1 MKNLPCA
8 KSSAYF
14 ASRRSREAARSLGAK
29 AFSKERDAPGN
40 VSWHHVGEQKRTLA
54 REKSRQK
61 EEESVA
67 YVIRLEPGGS
77 SVIVAAKLSIEHA
90 KEMAARLKEVGDP
103 PGCCWCIGIWDEEE
117 AHAKESTAS

>member
-1 MKNLPCA
+1 M
-8 KSSAYF
+8 
-14 ASRRSREAARSLGAK
+14 
-29 AFSKERDAPGN
+29 
-40 VSWHHVGEQKRTLA
+40 
-54 REKSRQK
+54 
-61 EEESVA
+61 A